1 MTDATERTDAPRP
14 GTHHPHLARERAL
27 KVLFQADIRGVDPR
41 VLLAQIERQRGALSL
56 LDELEPDAE
65 QVAGDEALQ
74 VELTRRRRMPLD
86 DYTRTLIEGVA
97 VHLASIDA
105 LLGEVA
111 KRWSVKRMPAVDR
124 NLLRLAVYELAEQ
137 DTPPIVVIDEA
148 VSLAGGFAGE
158 KARPFI
164 NGILETVRKAIVNG
178 DVQLTP
184 EVLAPAVG
192 VATIAAATDGITAP
206 LDDVD
211 ASPMFE
217 EDPATGIAWGAAL
230 DLLADLE
237 PDDDEY
243 APLPSAV
250 TDEDVDEYEDAYQDE
265 VAVEDQPVAQVEA
278 PAVEQVAPR
287 ETPDVQAAFAPAV
300 ERAADPDSEESAIAT
315 DRVERASVSDTL
327 GQLIA
332 DRIGVTGVEE
342 DADDEDLDDVN
353 IADHADHA
361 DDDDDDDEDGDGE
374 VDSLDGDGLFA
385 AFGADADSPRE
396 DEDEDQGTLW

>member
-184 EVLAPAVG
+184 EVLAPAAG
-192 VATIAAATDGITAP
+192 VATIAAVTDGVTTP

-217 EDPATGIAWGAAL
+217 EDPAAGIAWGAAL

-250 TDEDVDEYEDAYQDE
+250 ARPAVAEEDVADEDVER
-265 VAVEDQPVAQVEA
+265 
-278 PAVEQVAPR
+278 PAVARP
-287 ETPDVQAAFAPAV
+287 
-300 ERAADPDSEESAIAT
+300 ADPDSEDSGLVT

-353 IADHADHA
+353 IVDHA
-361 DDDDDDDEDGDGE
+361 DDDEDGDGDGDGE

>member
-184 EVLAPAVG
+184 EVVAAAAG
-192 VATIAAATDGITAP
+192 VATIAAVTDGVTAP

-211 ASPMFE
+211 ASPVFE
-217 EDPATGIAWGAAL
+217 EDPAAGIAWGAAL

-243 APLPSAV
+243 APLPSALARPAV
-250 TDEDVDEYEDAYQDE
+250 ADEDVDEYEYEYEDR
-265 VAVEDQPVAQVEA
+265 VAAEDQAA
-278 PAVEQVAPR
+278 EQVATR

-300 ERAADPDSEESAIAT
+300 ARPADAESEDSGLVT

-332 DRIGVTGVEE
+332 DRIEVTGVEE

-353 IADHADHA
+353 IVDHADHA
-361 DDDDDDDEDGDGE
+361 DDENGDGDEDGE